1 MAVMVRWALVALG
14 LLELTAG
21 EDPCVKVN
29 TSYYDDSKPPVAVK
43 YMANAIACQAACEF
57 NGPCEAWTFLRDAG
71 SCWQLP
77 ASQQMILVGNPNGE
91 SGSKL
96 CRPHGRAARKSV
108 WTSASLAAAPAPA
121 EPPTAAV
128 PLHILGAEPL
138 LAEGGPPRPACASRG
153 KALNDPMV
161 QILNGGYVALA
172 TECQSRC
179 ASAPLCVFW
188 TFYNDTGGCWLQGS
202 NVTSFLNHSAISG
215 PKLCDEP
222 LEASPYAAGQ
232 NISGA
237 SAQTVLMRSIPRP
250 GCSFRGKA
258 YRDPQVKALNGG
270 YMDTAEMCQDL
281 CSRSF
286 LCARFTYYI
295 DTKACWLQGSNATEF
310 ESAMAIAGP
319 KACGEPH
326 PVSLKEMQ
334 LDTVLNCAKSK
345 VARQGDELV
354 VPEFMVK
361 SDAVECQAGCK
372 DTSDCMYFTFYPE
385 SHRCTLHGKDASTI
399 TSLDSISGP
408 KECDDPVALPVGAW
422 EVKLTRMASGWRSH
436 AGPFMLVVVAAS
448 SLALTVVVCGRMSQA
463 FARWGNS
470 YRYVA
475 SRGNPRLDEDMEERF
490 VEAA

>member
-1 MAVMVRWALVALG
+1 MAAMARALVALG

-43 YMANAIACQAACEF
+43 YMANAIACQAACES
-57 NGPCEAWTFLRDAG
+57 NAPCEAWTFLRDAG

-77 ASQQMILVGNPNGE
+77 ASQQMILVGNPHGE
-91 SGSKL
+91 SGLKL
-96 CRPHGRAARKSV
+96 WPHGRTASKSV
-108 WTSASLAAAPAPA
+108 WTSASLAAAPAEAP
-121 EPPTAAV
+121 AAV
-128 PLHILGAEPL
+128 PPHILGAEPP
-138 LAEGGPPRPACASRG
+138 LAEGGPVRPACASRG

-172 TECQSRC
+172 TDCQSRC

-202 NVTSFLNHSAISG
+202 NVTSFLNRSAISG
-215 PKLCDEP
+215 PKLCDAAV
-222 LEASPYAAGQ
+222 EASPYAAGH
-232 NISGA
+232 NISGNA
-237 SAQTVLMRSIPRP
+237 GAAQTVLMRSIPRP
-250 GCSFRGKA
+250 ECSFRGKA
-258 YRDPQVKALNGG
+258 YRDPEVKAPTG
-270 YMDTAEMCQDL
+270 YVDTAEMCQDS
-281 CSRSF
+281 CSRS
-286 LCARFTYYI
+286 LPCARFTYYI
-295 DTKACWLQGSNATEF
+295 DSKACWLQGSNATEF
-310 ESAMAIAGP
+310 PSAMAIAGP
-319 KACGEPH
+319 KACDEPH

-345 VARQGDELV
+345 VAREGDELL
-354 VPEFMVK
+354 VPEVMVK
-361 SDAVECQAGCK
+361 SDAVECQASCK
-372 DTSDCMYFTFYPE
+372 DTSECEYFTFYPA

-399 TSLDSISGP
+399 ISLDSISGP
-408 KECDDPVALPVGAW
+408 KACDDPVLPVGAW

-448 SLALTVVVCGRMSQA
+448 CLALTVVVCGRMSQV

-470 YRYVA
+470 YRHVA
-475 SRGNPRLDEDMEERF
+475 SRANPRLDEDMEERF